1 MKTLLRL
8 LVRWLFRFRAY
19 NEAVLNAPGPVL
31 LIPNHQTLIDW
42 LFVGVCLDEDWRF
55 VVSSVAARTSWL
67 HRKISINR
75 RTFLIDNTSPY
86 SLKRMAE
93 YLQAGGRLVLFAEG
107 RLSRTGSLMKLFDG
121 TGFLLHKT
129 RAKVITCYLRGVDRQ
144 RLTVHRNLKQWFPRV
159 TAHFSEV
166 LLPPKLEN
174 VTTSQARN
182 ALTNWLRDQMVS
194 QQFVIEMQQGP
205 RTVLAAAA
213 ETARF
218 LPRFVV
224 LEDATRQ
231 GLTFRRL
238 MAGVD
243 LMARQWRAMLGSDEY
258 ERIGVLLPNISATPT
273 VLLSLWA
280 AKKVPAVLNYST
292 GAATM
297 LACVQLAGLK
307 RIITSRVFLERTKLN
322 VDSFAKT
329 GIELIYL
336 EDACQNISGAQKCL
350 MLLRHTLHTPRFTH
364 HTRPDDT
371 AVVLFTS
378 GSEGVPKGVEL
389 TQTNLI
395 ANIRQLLLVTDIQ
408 DSDRIFNAM
417 PLFHSFGLTIGTLL
431 PLVRGVYVFIYPSP
445 LHYRAVPT
453 IFYDRD
459 CTIMIGTNTF
469 LNGYARKAHPYD
481 FRSLRYMFAGAEKV
495 QEATANLWSRRFGV
509 RILEGYGATECSPCV
524 SLNTPMEAKYGSA
537 GKLLPHV
544 EYRLEP
550 VEGVTDGGRLLVRGP
565 NVMKGY
571 LNPDANATFKA
582 LAGWYDT
589 GDIVSVDAERFVTIL
604 GRLKRFAKVSG
615 EMVSLTAV
623 EDALA
628 GAFPQFGLRCQIA
641 VLSRPDEDKGEKLIA
656 VTNESRLQLDE
667 IRAAIKAK
675 GLTNLFAPREVKY
688 VREIPKLGT
697 GKVNHREL
705 TRMISN

>member
-1 MKTLLRL
+1 
-8 LVRWLFRFRAY
+8 
-19 NEAVLNAPGPVL
+19 
-31 LIPNHQTLIDW
+31 
-42 LFVGVCLDEDWRF
+42 
-55 VVSSVAARTSWL
+55 AA
-67 HRKISINR
+67 N
-75 RTFLIDNTSPY
+75 
-86 SLKRMAE
+86 
-93 YLQAGGRLVLFAEG
+93 
-107 RLSRTGSLMKLFDG
+107 
-121 TGFLLHKT
+121 
-129 RAKVITCYLRGVDRQ
+129 
-144 RLTVHRNLKQWFPRV
+144 
-159 TAHFSEV
+159 
-166 LLPPKLEN
+166 
-174 VTTSQARN
+174 
-182 ALTNWLRDQMVS
+182 
-194 QQFVIEMQQGP
+194 
-205 RTVLAAAA
+205 
-213 ETARF
+213 
-218 LPRFVV
+218 
-224 LEDATRQ
+224 
-231 GLTFRRL
+231 
-238 MAGVD
+238 
-243 LMARQWRAMLGSDEY
+243 
-258 ERIGVLLPNISATPT
+258 
-273 VLLSLWA
+273 
-280 AKKVPAVLNYST
+280 KVPAVLNYST
-292 GAATM
+292 GAVTM
-297 LACVQLAGLK
+297 LACAQLAGLK

-322 VDSFAKT
+322 VDSFVKT

-336 EDACQNISGAQKCL
+336 EDARHNISGAQKWF
-350 MLLRHTLHTPRFTH
+350 MLLRHTLHTPRFTDQ
-364 HTRPDDT
+364 TRPDDT
-371 AVVLFTS
+371 AVILFTS

-389 TQTNLI
+389 THTNLI

-408 DSDRIFNAM
+408 DNDRIFNAM

-495 QEATANLWSRRFGV
+495 QDATANLWSRRFGV

-550 VEGVTDGGRLLVRGP
+550 VERVTEGGRLLVRGP

-582 LAGWYDT
+582 LGGWYDT
-589 GDIVSVDAERFVTIL
+589 GDIASLDAERIVTIL

-641 VLSRPDEDKGEKLIA
+641 VLSRPDEDKGEMLIA

-688 VREIPKLGT
+688 V
-697 GKVNHREL
+697 
-705 TRMISN
+705 

>member
-1 MKTLLRL
+1 MKILLRL
-8 LVRWLFRFRAY
+8 LVRWLFRFGAY
-19 NEAVLNAPGPVL
+19 NEAVLTAPGPVL
-31 LIPNHQTLIDW
+31 LIPTHQTLIDW
-42 LFVGVCLDEDWRF
+42 LFVGVCLDEDWKF
-55 VVSSVAARTSWL
+55 VVSSVAAQTSWL

-75 RTFLIDNTSPY
+75 RTFLIDSTSPY
-86 SLKRMAE
+86 SLKRIAE

-159 TAHFSEV
+159 TAHFSEL

-218 LPRFVV
+218 RPRFVL
-224 LEDATRQ
+224 LEATTRQ
-231 GLTFRRL
+231 GLAFRGL
-238 MAGVD
+238 MVGVD
-243 LMARQWRAMLGSDEY
+243 LMARQWRAMLGSDGY

-273 VLLSLWA
+273 VLLSLWVE
-280 AKKVPAVLNYST
+280 KKVPAVLNYST

-297 LACVQLAGLK
+297 LACAQLAGLK

-322 VDSFAKT
+322 VDSFVKT

-336 EDACQNISGAQKCL
+336 EDARQNISGAQNCL
-350 MLLRHTLHTPRFTH
+350 MLVRHTPHTPRFTH

-371 AVVLFTS
+371 AVILFTS

-408 DSDRIFNAM
+408 DNDRIFNAM

-459 CTIMIGTNTF
+459 CTIMIGTNSF

-524 SLNTPMEAKYGSA
+524 SLNTRSEAKYGSA

-571 LNPDANATFKA
+571 VNPEANAQFKA
-582 LAGWYDT
+582 LGGWYDT

-615 EMVSLTAV
+615 EMGSLTAV

-628 GAFPQFGLRCQIA
+628 GAFPQYARRGQIA
-641 VLSRPDEDKGEKLIA
+641 GFSRPA
-656 VTNESRLQLDE
+656 APQVH
-667 IRAAIKAK
+667 RA
-675 GLTNLFAPREVKY
+675 
-688 VREIPKLGT
+688 
-697 GKVNHREL
+697 
-705 TRMISN
+705 

>member
-1 MKTLLRL
+1 
-8 LVRWLFRFRAY
+8 
-19 NEAVLNAPGPVL
+19 
-31 LIPNHQTLIDW
+31 
-42 LFVGVCLDEDWRF
+42 CLDEDWRF
-55 VVSSVAARTSWL
+55 VVSSVAAQTSWL

-280 AKKVPAVLNYST
+280 AKKVP
-292 GAATM
+292 
-297 LACVQLAGLK
+297 
-307 RIITSRVFLERTKLN
+307 
-322 VDSFAKT
+322 
-329 GIELIYL
+329 
-336 EDACQNISGAQKCL
+336 
-350 MLLRHTLHTPRFTH
+350 
-364 HTRPDDT
+364 
-371 AVVLFTS
+371 VVLFTS

-408 DSDRIFNAM
+408 DNDRIFNAM

-453 IFYDRD
+453 IF
-459 CTIMIGTNTF
+459 
-469 LNGYARKAHPYD
+469 
-481 FRSLRYMFAGAEKV
+481 
-495 QEATANLWSRRFGV
+495 
-509 RILEGYGATECSPCV
+509 
-524 SLNTPMEAKYGSA
+524 
-537 GKLLPHV
+537 
-544 EYRLEP
+544 
-550 VEGVTDGGRLLVRGP
+550 
-565 NVMKGY
+565 
-571 LNPDANATFKA
+571 
-582 LAGWYDT
+582 
-589 GDIVSVDAERFVTIL
+589 
-604 GRLKRFAKVSG
+604 
-615 EMVSLTAV
+615 
-623 EDALA
+623 
-628 GAFPQFGLRCQIA
+628 
-641 VLSRPDEDKGEKLIA
+641 
-656 VTNESRLQLDE
+656 
-667 IRAAIKAK
+667 
-675 GLTNLFAPREVKY
+675 
-688 VREIPKLGT
+688 
-697 GKVNHREL
+697 
-705 TRMISN
+705 

>member
-1 MKTLLRL
+1 
-8 LVRWLFRFRAY
+8 
-19 NEAVLNAPGPVL
+19 
-31 LIPNHQTLIDW
+31 
-42 LFVGVCLDEDWRF
+42 
-55 VVSSVAARTSWL
+55 
-67 HRKISINR
+67 
-75 RTFLIDNTSPY
+75 
-86 SLKRMAE
+86 
-93 YLQAGGRLVLFAEG
+93 
-107 RLSRTGSLMKLFDG
+107 
-121 TGFLLHKT
+121 
-129 RAKVITCYLRGVDRQ
+129 
-144 RLTVHRNLKQWFPRV
+144 
-159 TAHFSEV
+159 
-166 LLPPKLEN
+166 
-174 VTTSQARN
+174 
-182 ALTNWLRDQMVS
+182 MVS

-218 LPRFVV
+218 RPGFVV

-231 GLTFRRL
+231 GLTFRGL
-238 MAGVD
+238 MVGVD
-243 LMARQWRAMLGSDEY
+243 LMARQWRAMLGSDGY

-322 VDSFAKT
+322 VDSFVKT

-408 DSDRIFNAM
+408 DNDRIFNAM

-589 GDIVSVDAERFVTIL
+589 GDIVSVDVGVLHKGFIGDTARTVAVAFFCPEDREMWTII
-604 GRLKRFAKVSG
+604 GNPCEGIQMVGQPG
-615 EMVSLTAV
+615 E
-623 EDALA
+623 
-628 GAFPQFGLRCQIA
+628 
-641 VLSRPDEDKGEKLIA
+641 
-656 VTNESRLQLDE
+656 
-667 IRAAIKAK
+667 
-675 GLTNLFAPREVKY
+675 
-688 VREIPKLGT
+688 
-697 GKVNHREL
+697 
-705 TRMISN
+705 